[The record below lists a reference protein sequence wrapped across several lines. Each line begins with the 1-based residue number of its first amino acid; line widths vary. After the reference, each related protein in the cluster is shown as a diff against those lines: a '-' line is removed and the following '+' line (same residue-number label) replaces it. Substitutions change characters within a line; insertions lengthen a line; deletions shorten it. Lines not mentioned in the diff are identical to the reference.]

1 MSHNS
6 GEAMKTILVVD
17 DEEQNLFYLET
28 LFKAHGFQVTTARNG
43 AKALEAAR
51 EDPPDIIITDVLMP
65 VMDGFMLC
73 REWKADSRLKNI
85 PLIFYTATYTDSK
98 DEQLALDLGCDLFL
112 VKPQEP
118 DVLLDQVQNVLA
130 KYESERRKMPFEK
143 DNVGEQ
149 ILQQHN
155 DTLFRKLEKKIK
167 QLEEAHQIVKESE
180 AKYRSIFENSLTGIY
195 RTTLEGRLLTLNP
208 AFYRM
213 MGYGSP
219 EELRSQVTDIGKQMY
234 LDHHDRENFIQLLNE
249 NNHAENFITKFHKK
263 DGSVIWVTI
272 NGWTVR
278 NENNEV
284 IYYEGMIEDITDRI
298 LREEKLKNAMM
309 GTISI
314 VATMVEERDPYT
326 AGHQRRVSELA
337 SAIASELDLPSQQ
350 VEGIRVAGLI
360 HDVGKISVPA
370 ELLTKPSKL
379 SHIEMSLVQAH
390 AQAGYNILKGIE
402 FPWPILNAVH
412 QHHERINGSGYPL
425 GLSRDNI
432 ILEARILA
440 VADVVEAMASHR
452 PYRAA
457 LGIDIAL
464 KEIEKNKGILYD
476 EDVVN
481 VCLNLF
487 RHKGY
492 KIDEG
497 EWK

>member
-1 MSHNS
+1 M
-6 GEAMKTILVVD
+6 EKIIVVD
-17 DEEQNLFYLET
+17 DEEQNLAYLET

-43 AKALEAAR
+43 IKALEAAR
-51 EDPPDIIITDVLMP
+51 EDPPDIIITDALMP

-85 PLIFYTATYTDSK
+85 PLIFYTATYTDPK
-98 DEQLALDLGCDLFL
+98 DEKLALDLGCDLFL

-118 DVLLDQVQNVLA
+118 DVLLDQAQKVMA
-130 KYESERRKMPFEK
+130 KYKAERMKIPFGK
-143 DNVGEQ
+143 DGAGEQ

-155 DTLFRKLEKKIK
+155 ETLFRKLEKKIK
-167 QLEEAHQIVKESE
+167 QLEEANQIVKESE

-195 RTTLEGRLLTLNP
+195 RTTIEGRLLTLNP
-208 AFYRM
+208 AFYHM

-219 EELRSQVTDIGKQMY
+219 EEVRSQITDIGKQMY
-234 LDHHDRENFIQLLNE
+234 LDYHDRENFLQMLNK
-249 NNHAENFITKFHKK
+249 NNHTEEFITRFRKK
-263 DGSVIWVTI
+263 DGSIIWVTI
-272 NGWTVR
+272 NAWTVR
-278 NENNEV
+278 DENNEV
-284 IYYEGMIEDITDRI
+284 LYYEGMIEDITDRV

-314 VATMVEERDPYT
+314 VATIVEERDPYT
-326 AGHQRRVSELA
+326 AGHQRRVAELA
-337 SAIASELDLPSQQ
+337 SAIALELNLPSQQ
-350 VEGIRVAGLI
+350 VEGVRIAGLI

-379 SHIEMSLVQAH
+379 SDIEMSLVQAH

-402 FPWPILNAVH
+402 FPWPILNAIH

-425 GLSRDNI
+425 GLSKDNI

-476 EDVVN
+476 EDIAN

-497 EWK
+497 VWK